1 MEIFIIPIAI
11 LIISFWILM
20 FKFDKKRVREY
31 LENRGDTV
39 ISINWKLFGKGWL
52 SESNKDGG
60 GNRIYL
66 VVFKDIY
73 GNTKQAWCK
82 TAILSGVFLT
92 DESITEQAQSDGK
105 PLSAEAKIALLED
118 EVRKLRAGN
127 NQ

>member
-20 FKFDKKRVREY
+20 FKFDKKSVREY

>member
-1 MEIFIIPIAI
+1 MEIIIISIFI
-11 LIISFWILM
+11 LVISFWTLIFEL
-20 FKFDKKRVREY
+20 DKKRIEQY
-31 LENRGDTV
+31 LKNRGDAV
-39 ISINWKLFGKGWL
+39 ISINWKLFGKGWM

-66 VVFKDIY
+66 VTFKDIC
-73 GNTKQAWCK
+73 GNIKQAWCK

-92 DESITEQAQSDGK
+92 DETITEQAQTDGK

-118 EVRKLRAGN
+118 EVRRLRAGN